1 MTTTSREIVD
11 AILNKD
17 HVNANEKIYDELYGK
32 SSEELKVRKVEI
44 AKHFFDPESQSDESP
59 EETEASAEVEQGE
72 EQSEE
77 TPEETPEQ

>member
-32 SSEELKVRKVEI
+32 SSEELKVRKIEI
-44 AKHFFDPESQSDESP
+44 AKHFFDPENEIDDSQEDQLEEP
-59 EETEASAEVEQGE
+59 EETQEQ
-72 EQSEE
+72 
-77 TPEETPEQ
+77 